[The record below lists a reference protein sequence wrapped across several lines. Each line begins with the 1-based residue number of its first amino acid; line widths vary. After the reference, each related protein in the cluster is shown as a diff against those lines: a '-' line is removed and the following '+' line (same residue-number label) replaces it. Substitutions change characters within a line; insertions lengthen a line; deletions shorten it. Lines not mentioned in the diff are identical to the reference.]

1 MADKVTFKVATEEE
15 IVVVRQRIGTTE
27 DDIRQAVSN
36 LRSWLE
42 AQPHLP
48 HVMADGRLERL
59 YVSCKC
65 SIEKTKKTL
74 DAYYTL
80 KKKFPDIMMNRD
92 PASPEITQ
100 LHKQLTVLTVPRM
113 TEDCNRVSYL
123 LNITPDA
130 SILNLPQ
137 AIKAML
143 MAVEFILSFDYSV
156 GYIFL
161 VDLKNVT
168 AAHVT
173 KASVRDIWSLE
184 TISRKAYSK
193 RIVALHFTNATK
205 IIGMVLSVVYPALPP
220 KLRKRVHIHLPGSE
234 TLFEHVPKSFL
245 PNEMGGTA
253 GPAQEMMDAVIN
265 SMVDLREWFLEED
278 RYIADESKRP
288 PENSY
293 KNDYDLF
300 GMDGSF
306 KKLQLD

>member
-1 MADKVTFKVATEEE
+1 MADKVVFKVATEEE
-15 IVVVRQRIGTTE
+15 IAVVRQRIGTTE
-27 DDIRQAVSN
+27 DDIRQAMSN

-92 PASPEITQ
+92 PTSPEITQ
-100 LHKQLTVLTVPRM
+100 LHKQLTVVTVPRM
-113 TEDCNRVSYL
+113 TEDCNRVNCL

-130 SILNLPQ
+130 SILSLPQ

-143 MAVEFILSFDYSV
+143 MAMEFMLSFDYSV

-184 TISRKAYSK
+184 TISR
-193 RIVALHFTNATK
+193 
-205 IIGMVLSVVYPALPP
+205 
-220 KLRKRVHIHLPGSE
+220 VHIHLPGSE
-234 TLFEHVPKSFL
+234 TLFEHVPKSCL

-265 SMVDLREWFLEED
+265 SMVDLREWFIEED
-278 RYIADESKRP
+278 RYIADESKRSP
-288 PENSY
+288 DNSY